1 MNPFDYVKAINTT
14 KKDIM
19 VDDITES
26 EYQPF
31 LINRS
36 LSYFPDTVL
45 YANEMNQQSHLPARL
60 QFDFFINIIKKR
72 NRFSK
77 WFKPTEIQSIDIVKE
92 YYGYSDEK
100 AKSVLS
106 LLNNKQI
113 EELSKTYNRISTE
126 DMLKIC
132 AKLVEE
138 GRVLE
143 AWQVL
148 YLAKII

>member
-14 KKDIM
+14 KKNIM

-45 YANEMNQQSHLPARL
+45 YANEMNLNSHLPARL

-77 WFKPTEIQSIDIVKE
+77 WFKPIEIQRIEVIKE

-113 EELSKTYNRISTE
+113 ENLKRRIYKGGRTKTN
-126 DMLKIC
+126 
-132 AKLVEE
+132 
-138 GRVLE
+138 
-143 AWQVL
+143 
-148 YLAKII
+148 